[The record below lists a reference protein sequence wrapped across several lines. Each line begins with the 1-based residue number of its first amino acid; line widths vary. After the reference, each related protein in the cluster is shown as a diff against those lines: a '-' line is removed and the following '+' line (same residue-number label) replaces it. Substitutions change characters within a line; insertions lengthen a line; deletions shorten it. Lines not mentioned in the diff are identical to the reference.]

1 MKKYAIGF
9 IAGAILCTSIGVA
22 AYALLAKDVSYSP
35 ENSNWQVGNVE
46 DALNSLYISK
56 TADNYSETET
66 KIGTWIDGRPV
77 YQKVIMTNQFTTKN
91 KAWFTIADVSGLNI
105 DKLIDTTILGAQNT
119 SSLINAVIQVVN
131 GNLQVYTDD
140 YTMVGNG
147 AIIKYIKPAN

>member
-1 MKKYAIGF
+1 MRKYVIGF
-9 IAGAILCTSIGVA
+9 ILGAVLFSGIGVA
-22 AYALLAKDVSYSP
+22 AYVLTSSDVTFTP
-35 ENSNWQVGNVE
+35 QNSNWQVGNVQE
-46 DALNSLYISK
+46 ALNSLYISK
-56 TADNYSETET
+56 TSDNYSENET
-66 KIGTWIDGRPV
+66 KVGTWIDGRPV

>member
-1 MKKYAIGF
+1 MRKYVIGF
-9 IAGAILCTSIGVA
+9 ILGAVLFSGIGVA
-22 AYALLAKDVSYSP
+22 AYVLTSSDVTFTP
-35 ENSNWQVGNVE
+35 QNSNWQVGNIQE
-46 DALNSLYISK
+46 ALNSLYISK
-56 TADNYSETET
+56 TSDNYSENET
-66 KIGTWIDGRPV
+66 KVGTWIDGRPV

-147 AIIKYIKPAN
+147 AIIKYVKVAN